1 MFVGSRQISSELH
14 SRSLLF
20 TNLGCWRKKL
30 VAIKTL
36 KDGSMDPAKFL
47 DEAKIM
53 KQLRH
58 RKLVA
63 LYAVC
68 STQEPF
74 YIITELMSNGCLL
87 DYLRKDHGRLIHL
100 PNLLDIAGQVR

>member
-1 MFVGSRQISSELH
+1 
-14 SRSLLF
+14 
-20 TNLGCWRKKL
+20 
-30 VAIKTL
+30 
-36 KDGSMDPAKFL
+36 MDPEKFL
-47 DEAKIM
+47 VEADIM

-68 STQEPF
+68 STQQPF

-87 DYLRKDHGRLIHL
+87 DYLRNDRGQQLL
-100 PNLLDIAGQVR
+100 FPTLLDIAGQVRKQQLTTLSSSVCQSDC

>member
-1 MFVGSRQISSELH
+1 
-14 SRSLLF
+14 
-20 TNLGCWRKKL
+20 
-30 VAIKTL
+30 
-36 KDGSMDPAKFL
+36 MDPDKFL
-47 DEAKIM
+47 VEADIM

-68 STQEPF
+68 STQQPF

-87 DYLRKDHGRLIHL
+87 DYLRNDRGQQLL
-100 PNLLDIAGQVR
+100 FPTLLDIAGQVRKQQLTTLSSSVCQSDLLKQIV